1 VNGVGCHL
9 GTAERR
15 QRSDARGAAGS
26 RNALVVPRK
35 SGKTARVDP
44 MEGSEASDGGIVF
57 EKYVRGIELWIAY
70 QRNKDG

>member
-1 VNGVGCHL
+1 M
-9 GTAERR
+9 
-15 QRSDARGAAGS
+15 
-26 RNALVVPRK
+26 VPRR

-57 EKYVRGIELWIAY
+57 EQYAQGIELWIAY